1 MTHDHTH
8 HRHPPIAPAPRLFSL
23 AHQGL
28 AVRLGIAAV
37 LVAFVWVVLLLVRS
51 PQPSA
56 ATEPDREAVAA

>member
-1 MTHDHTH
+1 MTHDRTS

-37 LVAFVWVVLLLVRS
+37 LVALVWFVLLLVR
-51 PQPSA
+51 
-56 ATEPDREAVAA
+56 

>member
-8 HRHPPIAPAPRLFSL
+8 HRHPPIAPASRLFSL

-37 LVAFVWVVLLLVRS
+37 LVAFVWVVLLLVR
-51 PQPSA
+51 
-56 ATEPDREAVAA
+56 